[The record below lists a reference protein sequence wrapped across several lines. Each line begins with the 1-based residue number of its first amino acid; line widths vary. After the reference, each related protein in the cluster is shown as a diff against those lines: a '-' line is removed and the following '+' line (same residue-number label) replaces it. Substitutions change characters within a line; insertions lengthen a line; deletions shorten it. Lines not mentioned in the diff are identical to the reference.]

1 VTPLSDTVTVVVPQI
16 EEVEIDP
23 YRLFAESLKN
33 GYVTVYVEL
42 NKNEA
47 EVVAVPSLMYA
58 VETHGSVRV
67 IEKVVESVPV

>member
-1 VTPLSDTVTVVVPQI
+1 MTPLSDTVTVVVPQI

-47 EVVAVPSLMYA
+47 EVVAVPSLTYA
-58 VETHGSVRV
+58 VEAHGSVRV

>member
-1 VTPLSDTVTVVVPQI
+1 VPPLSDTVTVVVPQI
-16 EEVEIDP
+16 EEEEIDP

-33 GYVTVYVEL
+33 GYVTLEVEL

-47 EVVAVPSLMYA
+47 EVVAEPSLTYA

-67 IEKVVESVPV
+67 IEKVVERVPV

>member
-47 EVVAVPSLMYA
+47 EVVAVPSLTYA
-58 VETHGSVRV
+58 VEAHGSVRV

>member
-1 VTPLSDTVTVVVPQI
+1 VPPLSDTITVVAPHI

-33 GYVTVYVEL
+33 GYVTLEVEL

-47 EVVAVPSLMYA
+47 EVVAEPSLTYA
-58 VETHGSVRV
+58 VVTHGSVRV